1 MRDPIPHLDSIERAS
16 HTVPVMIFW
25 NPDISYFARTNFR
38 AHGKVFGMFQKDRLM
53 HTYILG
59 KTGTG
64 KTNLLTTLI
73 LQDIVHGRG
82 CAVFDVHGDLLKN
95 ILGNI
100 PKNRIADVVHLDI
113 ASPFMVYRYNP
124 LRKVS
129 EEKKSLVAGSLLDA
143 FHKLWRGAWGVK
155 LEHILRYILLT
166 LLSVPK
172 SDLSDIPRIIHDSG
186 FRERCI
192 GFVDNEE
199 ILRFWKNEFPKY
211 TKNDIVPILNKVEAF
226 LAHPAI
232 KRFLITNPRDISLRY
247 CMDDSKILL
256 IDISK
261 GKIGADASHL
271 IGSILISSFANASFS
286 RIDTEENKRVPFH
299 IFLDEFQNYTSPSIS
314 GILSE
319 LRKFKI
325 SLTLANQ
332 YLHQL
337 DTEIKNAV
345 LGNVGTL
352 IAFRT
357 GQTDAKYLAQD
368 FQPIFKASDF
378 TSLENYDIYLKLMIS
393 GRPSRP
399 FSATTIPFGYFL

>member
-1 MRDPIPHLDSIERAS
+1 
-16 HTVPVMIFW
+16 
-25 NPDISYFARTNFR
+25 
-38 AHGKVFGMFQKDRLM
+38 M

-73 LQDIVHGRG
+73 LQDIINGRG

-95 ILGNI
+95 VLGNI
-100 PKNRIADVVHLDI
+100 PENRIADVVHLDI
-113 ASPFMVYRYNP
+113 ASPLMVYRYNP

-129 EEKKSLVAGSLLDA
+129 EEKRSLVAGGLLDA

-155 LEHILRYILLT
+155 LEHILRYILVT
-166 LLSVPK
+166 LLSAP
-172 SDLSDIPRIIHDSG
+172 SADLGDIPRIIHDIG

-192 GFVDNEE
+192 GFVENVE
-199 ILRFWKNEFPKY
+199 IIRFWKDEFPKY
-211 TKNDIVPILNKVEAF
+211 TKNDIVPILNKVGAF

-232 KRFLITNPRDISLRY
+232 KRFLITNQKDISLRY
-247 CMDDSKILL
+247 CMDSSKILL

-261 GKIGADASHL
+261 GKIGTDASHL
-271 IGSILISSFANASFS
+271 IGSVLISSFANASFS

-299 IFLDEFQNYTSPSIS
+299 IFLDEFQHYTSPSIS

-352 IAFRT
+352 ISFRT
-357 GQTDAKYLAQD
+357 GQTDAKYLAQE
-368 FQPIFKASDF
+368 FHPVFKASDF

-399 FSATTIPFGYFL
+399 FSATTVPFAYFL